1 MSAKRLVLAS
11 KNAGKIRELQAMLT
25 GTGIEVVGLNPAAP
39 DVEETGETFQ
49 ENALIKARAAA
60 RATGLPA
67 LGEDSGLEV
76 DALGGEPGIRSARW
90 VSGTDEDRYQALLRR
105 MEGIPA
111 GRRTARYVSCIAIV
125 TPAGREE
132 VVMGTLEGEIG
143 FAPRG
148 TGGFGYDPVFV
159 LPDGRTV
166 AELSL
171 AEKNAIS
178 HRSKSLAKA
187 LALLP
192 GLLEGAD

>member
-1 MSAKRLVLAS
+1 LVLAS